1 VTSENFD
8 PARSSSSSMEGF
20 IMVSWR
26 EAMVARTSVRPV
38 DQPTR
43 LPAGPLEG

>member
-1 VTSENFD
+1 MALSVTSENFD

-26 EAMVARTSVRPV
+26 EAMLARY
-38 DQPTR
+38 
-43 LPAGPLEG
+43 LGPAG